1 MGINRVTKRG
11 KNRIEVRK
19 RWPDGSTF
27 RRYYPNMTLAKH
39 VLARIEE
46 SIATGRWKE
55 LKEELSGVKNPS
67 GDMTV
72 EEFSGIYLADYCRH
86 HNRRPDFKKQ
96 ALVSINRILGNI
108 KLKDFQWHHAD
119 EFVSQ
124 RSEEVAP
131 ATINRGLAVLKNML
145 NFAVKRGYLETNPL
159 VGFGSLPEEQIPLRI
174 LTLEQERRLVM
185 RVADCNPVI
194 GAYLAI
200 VGETGLRKSEGLRMK
215 WADVDSEKK
224 MLTVPTSKTGEP
236 RYIPL
241 SDYAIGWLSSLHYYS
256 ESSWVFTLSN
266 GKPLKDPRDAFAKGK
281 KLAGLDW
288 VRGFHDLRHFRATQW
303 LTHGVDIYT
312 VKDYLGHKRIE
323 TTQRYLHFVKTHA
336 EHVVR
341 VAQKAEQEEIEQLV
355 RKQSGR
361 HMGDTTL
368 KQVAVQAGVPVTY

>member
-1 MGINRVTKRG
+1 MGVNRVKKRD
-11 KNRIEVRK
+11 KDRIEVRK

-27 RRYYPNMTLAKH
+27 RRYYPNMTLARR

-46 SIATGRWKE
+46 SIFTGQWKE
-55 LKEELSGVKNPS
+55 LKEELSGVKNRS
-67 GDMTV
+67 GDLTV
-72 EEFSGIYLADYCRH
+72 EEFSGIYFDDYCRH

-145 NFAVKRGYLETNPL
+145 NFAVKRGYLEANPL

-174 LTLEQERRLVM
+174 MTLGQERRLVM
-185 RVADCNPVI
+185 LVADCNPVI
-194 GAYLAI
+194 GAYVAI
-200 VGETGLRKSEGLRMK
+200 LGETGLRKSEGLRMK
-215 WADVDSEKK
+215 WADVDFEKK
-224 MLTVPTSKTGEP
+224 MLTVPKSKTGEP

-241 SDYAIGWLSSLHYYS
+241 SDYAIEWLSSLYS
-256 ESSWVFTLSN
+256 ESPWVFTLAT
-266 GKPLKDPRDAFAKGK
+266 GKPLKAPRESFAKGK

-288 VRGFHDLRHFRATQW
+288 VRGLHDLRHFRATQW
-303 LTHGVDIYT
+303 LIHGVDIYT

-323 TTQRYLHFVKTHA
+323 TTQRYLHLVPTHA
-336 EHVVR
+336 ERVVR
-341 VAQKAEQEEIEQLV
+341 AAQNAEREELEQLV
-355 RKQSGR
+355 QDLSGR
-361 HMGDTTL
+361 HMGDTTSAEVEL
-368 KQVAVQAGVPVTY
+368 ELA

>member
-1 MGINRVTKRG
+1 MGVNRVKKRD
-11 KNRIEVRK
+11 KDRIEVRK

-27 RRYYPNMTLAKH
+27 RRYYPNMTLARR

-46 SIATGRWKE
+46 SIFTGRWKE
-55 LKEELSGVKNPS
+55 LKEELSGVKNRS
-67 GDMTV
+67 GDLTV
-72 EEFSGIYLADYCRH
+72 EEFSGIYFDDYCRH

-145 NFAVKRGYLETNPL
+145 NFAVKRGYLEANPL

-174 LTLEQERRLVM
+174 MTLVQERRLVM
-185 RVADCNPVI
+185 LVADCNPVI
-194 GAYLAI
+194 GAYVAI
-200 VGETGLRKSEGLRMK
+200 LGETGLRKSEGLRMK
-215 WADVDSEKK
+215 WADVDFEKK
-224 MLTVPTSKTGEP
+224 MLTVPKSKTGEP

-241 SDYAIGWLSSLHYYS
+241 SDYAIEWLSSLFS
-256 ESSWVFTLSN
+256 ESPWVFTLSN
-266 GKPLKDPRDAFAKGK
+266 GKPLKDPRDSFSKGRR
-281 KLAGLDW
+281 LAGLDW
-288 VRGFHDLRHFRATQW
+288 VRGLHDLRHFRATQW
-303 LTHGVDIYT
+303 LIHGVDIYT

-323 TTQRYLHFVKTHA
+323 TTQRYLHLVPTHA

-341 VAQKAEQEEIEQLV
+341 AAQNAEQEEIKELA
-355 RKQSGR
+355 RDQSGR